1 MGVIL
6 NKKSLNLFSFR
17 NEESDKLKEENL
29 NLKSLNMQL
38 NIKNKD
44 LNYKLNNLRIHSKI
58 LNDDYDDLSSEVSI
72 LYDENEKYV
81 EEIKNLKEEH
91 KKSINEIANLKQ
103 KINEL
108 SKKMNY
114 GLLDYMNF
122 QQFLLKSYISPI
134 VEAPFDN
141 DAKRVFVFMDYLA
154 EKLRNNVSNYDSLPL
169 VSIIMPTYNRENIIM
184 HAINSVLNQ
193 TYSNF
198 ELIIVDDA
206 SNDATI
212 SLLKS
217 IKEDRIKIFQN
228 NENMGSSY
236 SRNIG
241 LKNAK
246 GDIIMYLDSDNEWE
260 PEYIKTMVGAFI
272 ELPDADALYS
282 AQYLYKSFNSKP
294 YAFRFTS
301 YNKSLLHNHNYIDL
315 NCFCHKNSIL
325 NEIGNFDE
333 SIWSL
338 VDWDFILRISN
349 VFKIYS
355 IPVALSRYYNHDF
368 EDRISNL
375 HYDYEKACKN
385 ILDKNQIPIK
395 PYPPLNKKIS
405 IIIPNFESFEQIKM
419 CINSILSNE
428 SQELLDII
436 VVDNNSG
443 NKVKNYLINLE
454 SEGKI
459 RLILNDIN
467 YGFNYAVSQGINIS
481 EKDSDIVILNN
492 DAILTQG
499 SLEHMQHSAYS
510 IPKCGLIIP
519 HEMLISD
526 TNILPLNMPYA
537 YRNFECDA
545 TPSREHQKIINL
557 PLFYDGEV
565 LELNFAPFF
574 CVYIKREVYNKTLGL
589 TPEFGES
596 VCSDIIFSDFVRH
609 YLQLKIFQS
618 SDAYVYHNPNF
629 ATK

>member
-1 MGVIL
+1 M
-6 NKKSLNLFSFR
+6 NKKSLNFFSSR
-17 NEESDKLKEENL
+17 NKEFDKLKEENF
-29 NLKSLNMQL
+29 NLKSLNKQL

-44 LNYKLNNLRIHSKI
+44 LNYKLKNFRIQSKI
-58 LNDDYDDLSSEVSI
+58 LNDDYNDLYIEFSSLSE
-72 LYDENEKYV
+72 DNQKYV
-81 EEIKNLKEEH
+81 EEIKHLKAEYE
-91 KKSINEIANLKQ
+91 KSIYEMVYLKQ
-103 KINEL
+103 KINDL
-108 SKKMNY
+108 GKKKKY
-114 GLLDYMNF
+114 DTLDFTNF

-154 EKLRNNVSNYDSLPL
+154 EQLRKNVSNYKIFPL
-169 VSIIMPTYNRENIIM
+169 ISVIMPTYNRENIIM

-193 TYSNF
+193 TYPNF

-206 SNDATI
+206 SNDSTI

-217 IKEDRIKIFQN
+217 IKDDRIKIFQN
-228 NENMGSSY
+228 TENMGSSY

-241 LKNAK
+241 LKNAN

-315 NCFCHKNSIL
+315 NCFCHKSNIL
-325 NEIGNFDE
+325 NEIGGFDE
-333 SIWSL
+333 SIRAL
-338 VDWDFILRISN
+338 VDWEFILRISN

-355 IPVALSRYYNHDF
+355 VPVNLSKYYNHDF
-368 EDRISNL
+368 ENRISNL
-375 HYDYEKACKN
+375 SYDYDEACKN
-385 ILDKNQIPIK
+385 ILDKNKIPIT
-395 PYPPLNKKIS
+395 PYSPLNKKIS
-405 IIIPNFESFEQIKM
+405 IIIPNSDSFEQIKT
-419 CINSILSNE
+419 CIYSILSNE
-428 SQELLDII
+428 SQDLLDII
-436 VVDNNSG
+436 VVDNNSS
-443 NKVKNYLINLE
+443 NEVKKYLIDLE
-454 SEGKI
+454 SRGEI

-467 YGFNYAVSQGINIS
+467 YGFNYAINQGINIS
-481 EKDSDIVILNN
+481 EKDSDILILNN

-510 IPKCGLIIP
+510 IPDCGLIIP
-519 HEMLISD
+519 HEMLFAE

-537 YRNFECDA
+537 YRHFECDA
-545 TPSREHQKIINL
+545 TPSRAHQNIISM
-557 PLFYDGEV
+557 PLFYDGGL

-574 CVYIKREVYNKTLGL
+574 CTYIKREVYNKTLGL
-589 TPEFGES
+589 IPEFGGS
-596 VCSDIIFSDFVRH
+596 MCSDIIFSDFVRH

-618 SDAYVYHNPNF
+618 PYAYVYHNNVT
-629 ATK
+629 TK

>member
-6 NKKSLNLFSFR
+6 NKKSLNLFSSKD
-17 NEESDKLKEENL
+17 EEFDKLKEEIF
-29 NLKSLNMQL
+29 NLKSLNKQL

-44 LNYKLNNLRIHSKI
+44 LNYKLKNLRIQSKI
-58 LNDDYDDLSSEVSI
+58 LNEDNNNLSGEVSS
-72 LYDENEKYV
+72 LYDNNKRYV
-81 EEIKNLKEEH
+81 EEIKNLKEENI
-91 KKSINEIANLKQ
+91 KSTNEIANLKQ

-108 SKKMNY
+108 TKRETY
-114 GLLDYMNF
+114 GILDFTNF

-134 VEAPFDN
+134 VDAPFDN
-141 DAKRVFVFMDYLA
+141 DAKRVFVFMDYLG
-154 EKLRNNVSNYDSLPL
+154 EQLRKNISNYDSLPL
-169 VSIIMPTYNRENIIM
+169 ISVIMPTYNRENVIM
-184 HAINSVLNQ
+184 RAINSVLNQ

-206 SNDATI
+206 SSDDTL

-217 IKEDRIKIFQN
+217 INDDRIKIFQN
-228 NENMGSSY
+228 NENMGASY

-241 LKNAK
+241 LKNAE

-260 PEYIKTMVGAFI
+260 SEYVKTMVGAFI

-294 YAFRFTS
+294 YAARFTS

-315 NCFCHKNSIL
+315 NCFCHKSNIL
-325 NEIGNFDE
+325 NEIKGFDE
-333 SIWSL
+333 SMWRL

-349 VFKIYS
+349 DFKIYS
-355 IPVALSRYYNHDF
+355 IPVILSKYYNHDF

-375 HYDYEKACKN
+375 PFDYMGACKS
-385 ILDKNQIPIK
+385 ILDKNKIPIK

-405 IIIPNFESFEQIKM
+405 IIIPNFESFEQINM
-419 CINSILSNE
+419 CIDSILSNE
-428 SQELLDII
+428 SQDLLDII

-443 NKVKNYLINLE
+443 NKVKKYLINLE
-454 SEGKI
+454 LKGKI

-481 EKDSDIVILNN
+481 ENDSDILILNN

-519 HEMLISD
+519 HEMLLAE
-526 TNILPLNMPYA
+526 TNIISLNMPYA

-545 TPSREHQKIINL
+545 TPSRPHQKIISM
-557 PLFYDGEV
+557 PLFHDGEV

-574 CVYIKREVYNKTLGL
+574 CTYIKREVYNKTLGL
-589 TPEFGES
+589 TPEFGGS
-596 VCSDIIFSDFVRH
+596 LCSDIIFSDFVRH

-618 SDAYVYHNPNF
+618 SDAYVYHNPNV
-629 ATK
+629 AK